1 MDIFIYLICYCLCVL
16 DDLPGLNALVHLL
29 SKQMEIML
37 LFDKVFLQYAVH
49 ALASLRG
56 SHLSTENFLVVS
68 RDPLVPIIP
77 QRNHHFIVL
86 QVVSPNEVLPCSF
99 KF

>member
-1 MDIFIYLICYCLCVL
+1 MI
-16 DDLPGLNALVHLL
+16 DDLPDLNALVHLL

-37 LFDKVFLQYAVH
+37 LFDEVFLQYAVH

-56 SHLSTENFLVVS
+56 SHPSIENFLVVS
-68 RDPLVPIIP
+68 RDPLVPVIP
-77 QRNHHFIVL
+77 QRILHFVIL
-86 QVVSPNEVLPCSF
+86 QVVSLNEVLPCLF

>member
-1 MDIFIYLICYCLCVL
+1 MKKLFVFVVRLLAVFDGHFVYLICYCLCVL

-49 ALASLRG
+49 DLASLCG
-56 SHLSTENFLVVS
+56 SHPSTENFLVVS
-68 RDPLVPIIP
+68 
-77 QRNHHFIVL
+77 
-86 QVVSPNEVLPCSF
+86 
-99 KF
+99 